1 MRDARTVSSACV
13 DDGILFLAGGVAYQM
28 FFSLIPIV
36 ALMVGVLG
44 FVYGSAQAQR
54 ELAQIIRDIYP
65 SATLQEVRIAREL
78 VDARALSLSLGLVGT
93 LLGAGAIFSSLDS
106 AIRFVLGSGRTRS
119 FMRGHIEGF
128 ALVGAVLVVAL
139 LSVALSVGAQAAQTA
154 LTAAGYGPGTRL
166 LVAIGSP
173 LVGLAAGWAFFYVIY
188 RYVPRVRVS
197 ASNARM
203 AALVSAVLWEV
214 AKVAFG
220 YFARTV
226 GAFSAFGPIA
236 FAAGLLTWVYVT
248 AVIILIGTEI
258 LKLKV
263 AKS

>member
-1 MRDARTVSSACV
+1 MGTACV

-44 FVYGSAQAQR
+44 FVYGSEQAQR
-54 ELAQIIRDIYP
+54 ELAQIIRGIYP

-78 VDARALSLSLGLVGT
+78 ADARGVSLGLGLVGT
-93 LLGAGAIFSSLDS
+93 LLGAAAVFSSVDS
-106 AIRFVLGSGRTRS
+106 AIRFVLGSGRKRG
-119 FMRGHIEGF
+119 FMRGHFEGF

-139 LSVALSVGAQAAQTA
+139 LSVALSVGAEAAQVA

-166 LVAIGSP
+166 LIAIASP
-173 LVGLAAGWAFFYVIY
+173 LVGLGAGWAFFYVIY
-188 RYVPRVRVS
+188 RYVPRVAVPAS
-197 ASNARM
+197 AARM

-214 AKVAFG
+214 AKVG
-220 YFARTV
+220 FAYYARV
-226 GAFSAFGPIA
+226 AGGFSTFGPIA

>member
-1 MRDARTVSSACV
+1 MRSVSASCV
-13 DDGILFLAGGVAYQM
+13 ADGILFLAGGIAYQM

-78 VDARALSLSLGLVGT
+78 VDARGVTLSLGLVGT
-93 LLGAGAIFSSLDS
+93 LLAAGAVFSSIDS

-119 FMRGHIEGF
+119 FMRGHLEGI
-128 ALVGAVLVVAL
+128 ALVAAVLVVAL
-139 LSVALSVGAQAAQTA
+139 LSVALSVGAQTAQAA
-154 LTAAGYGPGTRL
+154 LTAAGYGQGTRL
-166 LVAIGSP
+166 LIAVGSP
-173 LVGLAAGWAFFYVIY
+173 LVGLAAGWAFFYFIY

-197 ASNARM
+197 APTARM
-203 AALVSAVLWEV
+203 AALVSAVLWEI

-263 AKS
+263 ARS

>member
-1 MRDARTVSSACV
+1 MSASCFS
-13 DDGILFLAGGVAYQM
+13 DGILFLAGGIAYQM

-36 ALMVGVLG
+36 ALMIGVLG

-54 ELAQIIRDIYP
+54 ELVQLIRDVYP
-65 SATLQEVRIAREL
+65 SANAQEARIAREL
-78 VDARALSLSLGLVGT
+78 VDGRAVSLGFGLVGT
-93 LLGAGAIFSSLDS
+93 VLAAGAVFSAIDS
-106 AIRFVLGSGRTRS
+106 AITFVLGPGRKRS
-119 FMRGHIEGF
+119 FVRGRLQGLI
-128 ALVGAVLVVAL
+128 LVAAVVVVAL
-139 LSVALSVGAQAAQTA
+139 LSVALSVGAQTAQGLLA
-154 LTAAGYGPGTRL
+154 DAGYGPGSRL
-166 LVAIGSP
+166 LIAVGSP
-173 LVGLAAGWAFFYVIY
+173 LIGLAAGWTFFYFIF

-197 ASNARM
+197 ATTAQL
-203 AALVSAVLWEV
+203 AALVSAVLWEI

-220 YFARTV
+220 FFARTV
-226 GAFSAFGPIA
+226 GAFSTFGPIA